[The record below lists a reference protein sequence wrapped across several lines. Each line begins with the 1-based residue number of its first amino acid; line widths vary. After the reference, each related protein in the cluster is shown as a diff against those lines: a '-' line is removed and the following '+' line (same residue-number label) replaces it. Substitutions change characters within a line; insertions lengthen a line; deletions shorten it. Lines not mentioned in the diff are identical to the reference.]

1 MPRLDL
7 DWAETTL
14 YVQVRAYDLFFG
26 LPISTIINLITASTN
41 IQVCQ
46 ASESPADPAYP
57 VGHPIPPHDNDVV
70 YTCADVLKPQV
81 EVEEKSSSCSPH
93 SLRSKSQLFL
103 LFFPHSTSES
113 ALRFPTPYPTY
124 TPLMA
129 TIPDDNK
136 GTPPMITTPDDNH
149 VLHPEWWNFGGGPD
163 QTFPSHNPI
172 IFIQQLLCLI
182 GFGCVNLEIVWRK
195 CHSPKWREFPEG
207 MSKRLKHINLVVRL
221 P

>member
-57 VGHPIPPHDNDVV
+57 VGHPVPPHDNDVV

-113 ALRFPTPYPTY
+113 ALQFLAPYLPLHTPDGNRRQEGH
-124 TPLMA
+124 
-129 TIPDDNK
+129 IPDDDHARRQAE
-136 GTPPMITTPDDNH
+136 PITTS
-149 VLHPEWWNFGGGPD
+149 
-163 QTFPSHNPI
+163 TA
-172 IFIQQLLCLI
+172 
-182 GFGCVNLEIVWRK
+182 LEIWWR
-195 CHSPKWREFPEG
+195 
-207 MSKRLKHINLVVRL
+207 
-221 P
+221 